1 MPARII
7 RNGKLDLSLLHRLE
21 KKPRLYEPGDFV
33 FWTDPYISSHVLEA
47 HLDPHSDDASR
58 RAETIEKTL
67 KFISEKY
74 PPESHARLLDL
85 GCGPGLYASGF
96 HDAGYR
102 VTGID
107 YSPVSI
113 GYARDD
119 ARKNRREIT
128 YLNMDYRE
136 WKAGENSFEIVVMIF
151 GDFCVLDPASRKRLL
166 ANIRRA
172 LSPGGVF
179 LFDVFTEMYL
189 PHPDERAW
197 YTMLRDGFWS
207 PDKNLV
213 FEIKHR
219 YANKS
224 VHLNRYLIVTEDG
237 TVRSCNLWHRWFE
250 RGEIREYLRTE
261 GFEVEAMWADLAGT
275 PLKPSPEWI
284 GIAAVPEEN
293 QKI

>member
-1 MPARII
+1 MPVKIMQ
-7 RNGKLDLSLLHRLE
+7 NGKLDLSLLHRLE
-21 KKPRLYEPGDFV
+21 KKPGLYEPGDFI

-47 HLDPHSDDASR
+47 HLDPYSDDASR

-67 KFISEKY
+67 QFISGRY
-74 PPESHARLLDL
+74 PPETYPRLLDL
-85 GCGPGLYASGF
+85 GCGPGLYASRF
-96 HDAGYR
+96 YDAGYQ

-107 YSPVSI
+107 FSPVSI
-113 GYARDD
+113 RYAEEN
-119 ARKNRREIT
+119 ARKSRRQIT

-136 WKAGENSFEIVVMIF
+136 WKTDEDSCEIIVMIF
-151 GDFCVLDPASRKRLL
+151 GDFCVLDPVSRKNLL

-197 YTMLRDGFWS
+197 YTMLRDGFWHS
-207 PDKNLV
+207 GKNLV
-213 FEIKHR
+213 LEVKHR
-219 YANKS
+219 YPEKS
-224 VHLNRYLIVTEDG
+224 VHLNRYLIITEDG

-250 RGEIREYLRTE
+250 RAEIREYLQKE
-261 GFEVEAMWADLAGT
+261 GFTVEAMWADLAGT

-284 GIAAVPEEN
+284 GIAAVPRV
-293 QKI
+293 